1 MSYIYIDRDHVE
13 HQVSTKAQHDI
24 LQRDRYLE
32 DGGLSYQSLIELK
45 GKVITLYIE
54 GGKYYDQNVDDSNF
68 ITIDSIFLP
77 LTLNQVV
84 VELSHHWTGGMHV
97 EFILELFDIS
107 INSDESHTVHKT
119 NKVYLVDSVGFN
131 AHPDDIWEDELSK
144 TYTPYIEVNVTSST
158 NWDGWESDLPCGSEE
173 LCYDL
178 YELNAQLI
186 LPDGI
191 TIGK

>member
-1 MSYIYIDRDHVE
+1 MSYIYTDRDKVE
-13 HQVSTKAQHDI
+13 PQVSTKAQHDI
-24 LQRDRYLE
+24 LYRDRYLE

-84 VELSHHWTGGMHV
+84 VELSNWTGGIHV
-97 EFILELFDIS
+97 EFILELFDIC

-131 AHPDDIWEDELSK
+131 TDPDEIWEDGLSR
-144 TYTPYIEVNVTSST
+144 TYTLYI
-158 NWDGWESDLPCGSEE
+158 
-173 LCYDL
+173 
-178 YELNAQLI
+178 
-186 LPDGI
+186 
-191 TIGK
+191 